1 MATKAGRKGL
11 SAVVAT
17 VLLMLITIV
26 AVIIISQV
34 LVPFVK
40 TSLNTASECVNYWE
54 YFVFDDSFGYSCY
67 DDEENNGIT
76 LTASGEER
84 QNNSIVGFD
93 LVFNKGV
100 ESQKSSAR
108 SGAPIGELRMLD
120 GSITNIKIPKRG
132 ETLSYVYYNNG
143 IAYESVDVYPV
154 IKSRDGER
162 ICEKSDSIKLKRC
175 DSGVSLTN

>member
-1 MATKAGRKGL
+1 MEEKVGRKGL

-40 TSLNTASECVNYWE
+40 TSLNRASECVNYWE

-84 QNNSIVGFD
+84 QDNSIIGFD
-93 LVFNKGV
+93 LVFNKRV

-132 ETLSYVYYNNG
+132 ETLSYVYNNG

-175 DSGVSLTN
+175 EGGISLTN